1 MDLATY
7 IIKQNAEK
15 NDKIQQ
21 EVLSKVLMRSNLY
34 DKEAS
39 EFSFLYPLWEPNYL
53 YKKDWIIRYNNA
65 LYRIGQD
72 HTSQS
77 NWIPGTS
84 GTEALYSKIEFT
96 EEGYEVWQEWDGVSG
111 IYAKDQIV
119 KDPTDGQLY
128 KSLID
133 NNVWGPPSTQP
144 NYWQLY
150 VET

>member
-1 MDLATY
+1 MYYDTIMYKIFLDVQRQNQMLATMTLGSLP
-7 IIKQNAEK
+7 
-15 NDKIQQ
+15 DSKI
-21 EVLSKVLMRSNLY
+21 MNY
-34 DKEAS
+34 T
-39 EFSFLYPLWEPNYL
+39 FMPWEPDFE
-53 YKKDWIIRYNNA
+53 YKKDWIVTYNDD

-77 NWIPGTS
+77 NWIPGTA
-84 GTEALYSKIEFT
+84 GTEALYSKIEIT
-96 EEGYEVWQEWDGVSG
+96 EEGYEVWKEWDGVSG

-144 NYWQLY
+144 NWWQLY
-150 VET
+150 TES